1 MKKIIKLKL
10 LLLLLASN
18 FSHSQDRELKAQRL
32 LEEVNLKME
41 IYKNFQIDFKYVL
54 VNEIENIRQ
63 ETSGKI
69 IIEKNKYILDI
80 LGVKRIYDGNRLY
93 TISPEDQEVT
103 ISKLNEEDEN
113 TISPNNLF
121 NFFEE
126 GYNYNLDIVQIKSG
140 RKIQYIKLFPIDSES
155 EIKYLLLGIDTKTK
169 QIDNLIEIGYN
180 DTKTILSVINFESDL
195 SLPES
200 NFNFDETKY
209 NGYYINNID

>member
-1 MKKIIKLKL
+1 MKKIIKLKLL

-93 TISPEDQEVT
+93 TISPEDREVT

-113 TISPNNLF
+113 TISPSNLF

-140 RKIQYIKLFPIDSES
+140 RKIQYIKLFPIDS
-155 EIKYLLLGIDTKTK
+155 T
-169 QIDNLIEIGYN
+169 Q
-180 DTKTILSVINFESDL
+180 
-195 SLPES
+195 
-200 NFNFDETKY
+200 
-209 NGYYINNID
+209 

>member
-1 MKKIIKLKL
+1 
-10 LLLLLASN
+10 
-18 FSHSQDRELKAQRL
+18 
-32 LEEVNLKME
+32 ME
-41 IYKNFQIDFKYVL
+41 IYKNFQIDFKYAL

-93 TISPEDQEVT
+93 TISPEDREVT
-103 ISKLNEEDEN
+103 ISKQNEEDEN
-113 TISPNNLF
+113 TISPSNLF

-140 RKIQYIKLFPIDSES
+140 REIQYIKLFPIDSES

-180 DTKTILSVINFESDL
+180 DTKTILSVINFESDI

-200 NFNFDETKY
+200 NFNFDESKY

>member
-93 TISPEDQEVT
+93 TISPEDREVT

-113 TISPNNLF
+113 TISPSNLF

-140 RKIQYIKLFPIDSES
+140 RKIQYIKLFPIDS
-155 EIKYLLLGIDTKTK
+155 T
-169 QIDNLIEIGYN
+169 Q
-180 DTKTILSVINFESDL
+180 
-195 SLPES
+195 
-200 NFNFDETKY
+200 
-209 NGYYINNID
+209 

>member
-1 MKKIIKLKL
+1 MKKTFKLKL
-10 LLLLLASN
+10 LLLLALN
-18 FSHSQDRELKAQRL
+18 FSHSQNRELKAQRL

-113 TISPNNLF
+113 TISPSNLF

-155 EIKYLLLGIDTKTK
+155 EISYLLLGIDTKTK

-180 DTKTILSVINFESDL
+180 DTKTILSVINFESDI

-200 NFNFDETKY
+200 NFNFDESKY